1 MDPSEFYL
9 LQQLNKGFK
18 TSMKGT
24 SFAKFDQGVKEMANI
39 LFANRTAWKTFV
51 GKARFSLSLPLKM
64 IGLNLAAMTI
74 VNSVRCFDM
83 EVNITGKKLLRLA
96 QLAPLYPAGAVIKG
110 LGMIEITLDTER
122 VQKETMCTLFALIYA
137 NASSEDLKN
146 LEVDLNEVVDGNVKV
161 TKEGNNVKI
170 TIEHLNGEGGTDE
183 TTVLDIENAVDDIT
197 EVLDS
202 RAELEYKAW
211 IESYTDDEE
220 ILEYWLLELGGDE
233 VGAMRL
239 NELMILV
246 NANDVESMD
255 ILWDLVADTDK
266 IFNRK
271 KQEIEQRR
279 IQKQNEYGL

>member
-1 MDPSEFYL
+1 MYL
-9 LQQLNKGFK
+9 
-18 TSMKGT
+18 
-24 SFAKFDQGVKEMANI
+24 I
-39 LFANRTAWKTFV
+39 R
-51 GKARFSLSLPLKM
+51 
-64 IGLNLAAMTI
+64 
-74 VNSVRCFDM
+74 
-83 EVNITGKKLLRLA
+83 VNICKR
-96 QLAPLYPAGAVIKG
+96 
-110 LGMIEITLDTER
+110 
-122 VQKETMCTLFALIYA
+122 
-137 NASSEDLKN
+137 
-146 LEVDLNEVVDGNVKV
+146 NVKV

-255 ILWDLVADTDK
+255 ILL
-266 IFNRK
+266 NH
-271 KQEIEQRR
+271 
-279 IQKQNEYGL
+279 